1 MKIFSVEISRP
12 ATTNIFTDFTNFTV
26 KYYKYGK
33 IVTLMLNIAG
43 NFKASGY
50 FVTLLDIPKGYY
62 PINTLTQNYIT
73 QSGDAMGISIRAAGD
88 IQLYNGNKD
97 VTGWYC
103 RQVLTYITN

>member
-1 MKIFSVEISRP
+1 
-12 ATTNIFTDFTNFTV
+12 
-26 KYYKYGK
+26 
-33 IVTLMLNIAG
+33 MLNIAG